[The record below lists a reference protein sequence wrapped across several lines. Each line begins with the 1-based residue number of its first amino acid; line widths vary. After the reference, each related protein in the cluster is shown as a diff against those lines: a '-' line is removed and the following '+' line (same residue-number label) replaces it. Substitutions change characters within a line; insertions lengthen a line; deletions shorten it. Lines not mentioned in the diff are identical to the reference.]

1 MAESDET
8 KDAPETKPSRR
19 PQVIGLA
26 LVTLGAAGGFYA
38 TWSGMIPMSAYRDTA
53 AEVPASADSPR
64 PVSMMPD
71 VAFVPVTPLIVS
83 VGQGAKR
90 LHLRFSA
97 ELEVKSAHK
106 AEVEDL
112 MPRIVDV
119 MNTYLRALKL
129 ADLEDSMALVRL
141 RAQLLR
147 RLQVVTG
154 GGRINDLLVVEFVLS

>member
-1 MAESDET
+1 
-8 KDAPETKPSRR
+8 
-19 PQVIGLA
+19 
-26 LVTLGAAGGFYA
+26 
-38 TWSGMIPMSAYRDTA
+38 
-53 AEVPASADSPR
+53 
-64 PVSMMPD
+64 MMPD